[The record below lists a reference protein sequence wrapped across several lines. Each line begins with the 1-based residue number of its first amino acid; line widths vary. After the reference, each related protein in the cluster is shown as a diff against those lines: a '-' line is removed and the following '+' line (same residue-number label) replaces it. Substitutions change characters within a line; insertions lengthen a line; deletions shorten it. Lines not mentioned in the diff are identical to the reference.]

1 VHGVGLRIV
10 LMILL
15 LLLMLQ
21 VLRIVIVWMGECMTV
36 LIRTIISR
44 IIIDIVVITAIA
56 ADTRCRL
63 GLIVIVVVVIVALV
77 VVSCMSLVQEAMTF
91 ALGM

>member
-1 VHGVGLRIV
+1 
-10 LMILL
+10 
-15 LLLMLQ
+15 
-21 VLRIVIVWMGECMTV
+21 MGECMTV

-63 GLIVIVVVVIVALV
+63 GLIVVVGLIVIVVVVIVALV
-77 VVSCMSLVQEAMTF
+77 VVSYMSLVQEAMSF